1 MSSTDSSTDTVTEY
15 LKLGL
20 RFGRVVDGFVD
31 AYTGD
36 PELPRQVD
44 DEPAPDP
51 ADLSRQAA
59 ELAVQVPD
67 AGLSAAAG
75 ALSDAG

>member
-1 MSSTDSSTDTVTEY
+1 MDLVTEY

-20 RFGRVVDGFVD
+20 RFDRVVDGFVD

-36 PELPRQVD
+36 PALKQQVA
-44 DEPAPDP
+44 DEPQPDP

-59 ELAVQVPD
+59 A
-67 AGLSAAAG
+67 LSAEVADTDLDPPPG
-75 ALSDAG
+75 PPS

>member
-1 MSSTDSSTDTVTEY
+1 MSTQDSSTDTVTEY
-15 LKLGL
+15 LTLGL

-36 PELPRQVD
+36 PALRRQVD

-51 ADLSRQAA
+51 MDLSRQAT
-59 ELAVQVPD
+59 ELSRRVPD
-67 AGLSAAAG
+67 AG
-75 ALSDAG
+75 